1 MNFDKKGKKGILLVC
16 LGMMLC
22 LVHFTASGQ
31 QASSSGGMKEG
42 LIKKMNE
49 VLESSQLNVEKT
61 VEIQKGLNKLSD
73 QDMQD
78 ALLLNKLLMLS
89 IKCFDAGSTQIAKEL
104 INKNV
109 EIQNLGGKKR
119 SLVNEQQLLCN
130 IYIDENK
137 IDSAKWILR
146 HLEQEWEKISEGA
159 EDPFILNSKAMLAET
174 EGKYLEA
181 SQYLV
186 SALEIFER
194 DGNSMYAAR
203 ASNNLGEL
211 YKSLKMYPKAL
222 DRLLDSYDYFEKS
235 QNAYHKLDIIV
246 NIAVVYKS
254 MDSLDQAIRW
264 NLMGVEL
271 ARKLGNKFNLAKIY
285 MNLGNAFKKAG
296 RYEESSRYLDS
307 TSYISN
313 ALGLAYG
320 VFLYHLNKSDL
331 FIEWNK
337 PTDAMQEL
345 EKAERMLPDFST
357 PAVQA
362 VFYENSSK
370 VLDKLGRYEE
380 AFRFLKQSKAI
391 TDSLETESALHFLSE
406 WESLIERERSSRKI
420 ADLNVKVAKAKFTN
434 LFLLGLAAAGLTVL
448 FFWLRIR
455 ARETRMR
462 NQMEEE
468 EKKRLSMEVELRN
481 RELASKAVFH
491 ASMSEVVTDMS
502 KKMKRLAPRV
512 NKEGAKE
519 LETMIRD
526 LDALASG
533 EEWKEFETRFVQVHE
548 DFNDKLL
555 QICPDLSPVE
565 LKVCSLLRLNMSSK
579 EIAVLTNRSQATI
592 INTRSQIRKKL
603 RLVSEDNLTSFL
615 LSL

>member
-1 MNFDKKGKKGILLVC
+1 MSTIKQGKGRLLVY
-16 LGMMLC
+16 LGMFLS

-31 QASSSGGMKEG
+31 QLSSGDMKEG
-42 LIKKMNE
+42 LLKKMNE
-49 VLESSQLNVEKT
+49 VLESSLLDIEKT

-78 ALLLNKLLMLS
+78 VLLLNKLLMLS
-89 IKCFDAGSTQIAKEL
+89 IKCYDAGSTQIAKEL
-104 INKNV
+104 IKKNV
-109 EIQNLGGKKR
+109 EIQNLDGKKR

-130 IYIDENK
+130 IYINENK

-146 HLEQEWEKISEGA
+146 RSEQEWEKISEGA
-159 EDPFILNSKAMLAET
+159 ENPAILNSKAMLAET

-186 SALEIFER
+186 RALEIFER
-194 DGNSMYAAR
+194 DGNSRYAAR
-203 ASNNLGEL
+203 ASTNLGDL

-222 DRLLDSYDYFEKS
+222 DRLLDSYDYFEES

-285 MNLGNAFKKAG
+285 MNLGNSLKKAG
-296 RYEESSRYLDS
+296 RFEESSRYLDS
-307 TSYISN
+307 TLYISN
-313 ALGLAYG
+313 ALGLTYG

-331 FIEWNK
+331 LIEWNK
-337 PTDAMQEL
+337 PGDAMQEL
-345 EKAERMLPDFST
+345 EKVKRMLPDFST

-362 VFYENSSK
+362 IFYENSYEA
-370 VLDKLGRYEE
+370 LEKLGRYEE
-380 AFRFLKQSKAI
+380 AFRFLKQNKAI
-391 TDSLETESALHFLSE
+391 TDSLETESALHFLLE

-420 ADLNVKVAKAKFTN
+420 AELKVTVAKAKFTN
-434 LFLLGLAAAGLTVL
+434 LLLLSLAAVGLTVL
-448 FFWLRIR
+448 VFWLRNR
-455 ARETRMR
+455 AREIRMR
-462 NQMEEE
+462 NQIEEE

-491 ASMSEVVTDMS
+491 ASMSEVVMDMS
-502 KKMKRLAPRV
+502 KKMKRLSLRV

-555 QICPDLSPVE
+555 RICPDLSPVE

-579 EIAVLTNRSQATI
+579 EIAVLTNRSQATV

-603 RLVSEDNLTSFL
+603 RLSSEDNLTSFL